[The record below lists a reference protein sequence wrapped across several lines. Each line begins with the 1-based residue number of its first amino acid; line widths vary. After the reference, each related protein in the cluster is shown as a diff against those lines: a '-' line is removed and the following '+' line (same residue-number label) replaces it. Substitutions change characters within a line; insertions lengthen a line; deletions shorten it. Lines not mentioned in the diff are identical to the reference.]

1 MPQEHAHVL
10 KAVTKQHLCVET
22 SEESLDSRRRII
34 ECFYCSMMISC
45 EPFCHFL
52 PKKKKIFRIKW
63 RPKTWLYLDGIVE
76 AASHSYLFVVF

>member
-1 MPQEHAHVL
+1 MPQEHADDVL

-52 PKKKKIFRIKW
+52 PKKKIHRVKW
-63 RPKTWLYLDGIVE
+63 RPKTWLYTPMELWKQQVIPTF
-76 AASHSYLFVVF
+76 S